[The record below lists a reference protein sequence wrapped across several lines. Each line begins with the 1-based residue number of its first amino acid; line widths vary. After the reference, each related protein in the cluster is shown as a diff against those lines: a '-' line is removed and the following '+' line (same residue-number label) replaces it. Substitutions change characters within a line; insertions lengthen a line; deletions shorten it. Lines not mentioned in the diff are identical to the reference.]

1 MKDKKLEVLKFIKDF
16 NKINVKTICKQKGLM
31 DSNVCRASTTLEN
44 MLIVK
49 KELKKQVI
57 EWLGS
62 DLDV

>member
-1 MKDKKLEVLKFIKDF
+1 MKEKKEEILKFIKDF
-16 NKINVKTICKQKGLM
+16 NKIKVKSICKEKGIM